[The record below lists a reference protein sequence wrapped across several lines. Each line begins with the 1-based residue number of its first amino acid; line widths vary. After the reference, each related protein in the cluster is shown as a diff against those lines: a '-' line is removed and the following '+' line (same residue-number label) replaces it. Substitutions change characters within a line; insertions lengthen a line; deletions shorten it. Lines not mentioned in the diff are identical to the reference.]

1 MTHIFSNYFYIF
13 NEHSIL
19 NPTNSLKWAL
29 YGSYI
34 GYQEDI
40 NVCGNM
46 HCYINTKLKSS

>member
-29 YGSYI
+29 KPYI
-34 GYQEDI
+34 GYREDI